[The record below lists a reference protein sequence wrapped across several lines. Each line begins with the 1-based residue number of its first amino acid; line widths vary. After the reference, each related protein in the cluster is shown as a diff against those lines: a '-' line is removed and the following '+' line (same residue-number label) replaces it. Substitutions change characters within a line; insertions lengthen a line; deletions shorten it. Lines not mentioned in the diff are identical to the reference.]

1 MAVLRRPVRS
11 RPIRLFLISMFAIP
25 LVSLVV
31 LWAFAASIT
40 IRSAVNDHDYNVSV
54 AALNKSAGGLSAA
67 LPTEREETYLWLIS
81 GRRSSEAPLLATREL
96 VDKAIPADEN
106 ALHSIEGMLSTGTR
120 SELNAFSASLG
131 RLASIRNVCN

>member
-25 LVSLVV
+25 LVSLVG

-40 IRSAVNDHDYNVSV
+40 IRSAINDHEYNVSV
-54 AALNKSAGGLSAA
+54 AALDNSGGALATG

-81 GRRSSEAPLLATREL
+81 GRKAPKAALLATRAL
-96 VDKAIPADEN
+96 VDQADPGRQRDALRSFEGPALRGH
-106 ALHSIEGMLSTGTR
+106 AV
-120 SELNAFSASLG
+120 AS
-131 RLASIRNVCN
+131 